1 MSQTYIKGEDKVIIT
16 IKRTMLAKHCLILC
30 TNCGTDTNHV
40 LSRSKEFYA
49 CACGEIVEI
58 ELKEDIEDENI

>member
-1 MSQTYIKGEDKVIIT
+1 MIIA
-16 IKRTMLAKHCLILC
+16 IERTMLAKHCLILC
-30 TNCGTDTNHV
+30 INCGTETNHV

-58 ELKEDIEDENI
+58 ELKEDEDETI

>member
-1 MSQTYIKGEDKVIIT
+1 MIIT
-16 IKRTMLAKHCLILC
+16 IERTMLAKHCLILC
-30 TNCGTDTNHV
+30 TNCGTETNHV

-58 ELKEDIEDENI
+58 ELKEDEDETI